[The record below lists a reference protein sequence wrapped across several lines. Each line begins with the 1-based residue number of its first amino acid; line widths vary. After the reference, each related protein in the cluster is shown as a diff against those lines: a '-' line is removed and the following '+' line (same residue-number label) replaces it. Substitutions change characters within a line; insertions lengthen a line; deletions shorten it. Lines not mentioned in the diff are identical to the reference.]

1 MNLPRLIGVTGYA
14 RHGKDTLASVLTR
27 ELGYTRVALADKMK
41 ELLLVLDPIVDAYAN
56 VNGTRLSDLVEEEG
70 WDGAKQ
76 LPEVRRL
83 LQVFGTQVGRQGLG
97 EDVWIEALAR
107 GTMGF
112 YGGTRRIVIPDV
124 RFPNEAAF
132 IHRLGGEVWRVKR
145 PGFDNGIGVAHDS
158 ERYISGLIVD
168 EEFVNADSV
177 DQFKDRVFR
186 YLKNRVAKVDIEVE
200 HKRTVK
206 LIGKVFQ

>member
-1 MNLPRLIGVTGYA
+1 MNLPRIIGVTGYA
-14 RHGKDTLASVLTR
+14 RHGKDTLAAVLVR
-27 ELGYTRVALADKMK
+27 ELGYIRVALADKMK
-41 ELLLVLDPIVDAYAN
+41 ELLLVLDPIVDQEHGN
-56 VNGTRLSDLVEEEG
+56 RLSMLFFDGGWEE
-70 WDGAKQ
+70 AKKE
-76 LPEVRRL
+76 PEVRRL

-97 EDVWIEALAR
+97 EDVWIGALASSIP
-107 GTMGF
+107 GF
-112 YGGTRRIVIPDV
+112 YKGDQRVVIPDV

-145 PGFDNGIGVAHDS
+145 PGFDNGIGVTHDS

-177 DQFKDRVFR
+177 DQFKDRVLR
-186 YLKNRVAKVDIEVE
+186 YLRNRLAKVDVEVE
-200 HKRTVK
+200 HKKTVK